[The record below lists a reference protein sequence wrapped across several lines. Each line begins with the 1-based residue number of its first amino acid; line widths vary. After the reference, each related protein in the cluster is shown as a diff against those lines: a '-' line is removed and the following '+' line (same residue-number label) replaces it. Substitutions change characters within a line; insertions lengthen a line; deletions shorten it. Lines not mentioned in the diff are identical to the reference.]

1 MIGVNVT
8 ALTAALVVHVNAF
21 SVRLAGAISAA
32 VWAGTNTP
40 SACDAG
46 VTGAVRMQ
54 IK

>member
-1 MIGVNVT
+1 MIGASAT
-8 ALTAALVVHVNAF
+8 ALAAALDARVNA
-21 SVRLAGAISAA
+21 SNVRPQDAISAA

>member
-1 MIGVNVT
+1 MIGASVT
-8 ALTAALVVHVNAF
+8 ALTAALGARVNAF

>member
-1 MIGVNVT
+1 MIGANAT
-8 ALTAALVVHVNAF
+8 ALAAALVAPVNAS
-21 SVRLAGAISAA
+21 SVRPQDAISAA